1 MYSDAPSR
9 LYQVR
14 EVHFYA
20 TSLSVAGITE
30 KRDCFRWDIFR
41 HLCVNLRVF
50 FFQAAKYGDAET
62 GQSIFSFIVNVI
74 ESAIKVWHDT
84 GNVDPRVNF
93 LLDQKTDTEKYAP
106 VVNIDKV
113 LCCCRVLHFATWQS
127 WLKIMYCTNKWNL
140 VCIYVFV
147 LIFYLLMN
155 FMLFVPLQ
163 ICIWT
168 AYISRA

>member
-1 MYSDAPSR
+1 MY
-9 LYQVR
+9 
-14 EVHFYA
+14 
-20 TSLSVAGITE
+20 
-30 KRDCFRWDIFR
+30 
-41 HLCVNLRVF
+41 

-113 LCCCRVLHFATWQS
+113 MLLQQS
-127 WLKIMYCTNKWNL
+127 TSFCSLQSCHKLLYCTNK
-140 VCIYVFV
+140 CIVE
-147 LIFYLLMN
+147 I
-155 FMLFVPLQ
+155 
-163 ICIWT
+163 
-168 AYISRA
+168 